1 MNSSYKKL
9 WCLRSQFAF
18 LLIMIVDLLNAK
30 KEMEE
35 IQFYRHIDKSLNA
48 LYFNTNF
55 IINLI
60 SYKNIKD
67 CVTSIYYKKFSAL
80 SRNPE
85 VKNNA
90 WSGID
95 QNR

>member
-1 MNSSYKKL
+1 
-9 WCLRSQFAF
+9 
-18 LLIMIVDLLNAK
+18 MIVDLLNAK

-35 IQFYRHIDKSLNA
+35 IVLSPYIDKSVNA

-55 IINLI
+55 IVNLI
-60 SYKNIKD
+60 SYKNIKG

-85 VKNNA
+85 VRNNA
-90 WSGID
+90 
-95 QNR
+95 